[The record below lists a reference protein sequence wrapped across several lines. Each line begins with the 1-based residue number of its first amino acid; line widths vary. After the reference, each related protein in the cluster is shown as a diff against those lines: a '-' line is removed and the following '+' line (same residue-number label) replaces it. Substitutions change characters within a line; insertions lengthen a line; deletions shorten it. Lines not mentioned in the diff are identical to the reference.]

1 MTSNEKGARRLPV
14 WKEEGVEA
22 GREVESRQSPYE
34 SDLRPPL
41 PATKNGAVSLKPR
54 RPRNLD
60 PFLFK
65 KNNYEIAVCKKFHY
79 L

>member
-1 MTSNEKGARRLPV
+1 V

-41 PATKNGAVSLKPR
+41 PATKNGALALMPR
-54 RPRNLD
+54 RPRNPD
-60 PFLFK
+60 PFLSCISVKLQNKLPIFVLEFK
-65 KNNYEIAVCKKFHY
+65 
-79 L
+79 